1 MHIIISS
8 YSKNSLALIQWA
20 AEKRLQQVTVCH
32 VETGWSAEG
41 WPEFVSRAEAFVR
54 GKGFD
59 AQRLVSRV
67 TFADLMDIKRG
78 FPSREHQW
86 CSLHLKGITLLQWLD
101 EMDPECQATL
111 LMGNRN
117 PEQLT
122 EKPVPEYVES
132 SEYLGGRRLWYPLF
146 ELGDRERDALLSR
159 TGLNPPAGG
168 GCAPCINASHTE
180 YRPAGEAAR
189 RRRSAPLQ
197 IRLQRGIRLRRVT
210 LFTRRKGPP
219 SPPFPGR
226 YGTPAHSTPHGAPPG
241 WDRRYSNYRQ

>member
-54 GKGFD
+54 DKGFD

-101 EMDPECQATL
+101 EKDPECQATL

-168 GCAPCINASHTE
+168 GCAPCINASTAELSRLSEMEIHRTE
-180 YRPAGEAAR
+180 ELEEDLGVPMFGALYGKSADIRSIVRQAKQHADDEARPFKFGC
-189 RRRSAPLQ
+189 SAEF
-197 IRLQRGIRLRRVT
+197 GC
-210 LFTRRKGPP
+210 G
-219 SPPFPGR
+219 G
-226 YGTPAHSTPHGAPPG
+226 
-241 WDRRYSNYRQ
+241 

>member
-54 GKGFD
+54 DKGFD

-101 EMDPECQATL
+101 EKDPECQATL

-146 ELGDRERDALLSR
+146 ELGDQERDALLSR

-168 GCAPCINASHTE
+168 GCAPCINASTAELSRLSEMEIHRTE
-180 YRPAGEAAR
+180 ELEEDLGVPMFGALYGKSADIRSIVRRAKQHADDEARPFRFGC
-189 RRRSAPLQ
+189 SAEF
-197 IRLQRGIRLRRVT
+197 GC
-210 LFTRRKGPP
+210 G
-219 SPPFPGR
+219 G
-226 YGTPAHSTPHGAPPG
+226 
-241 WDRRYSNYRQ
+241 

>member
-54 GKGFD
+54 DKGFD
-59 AQRLVSRV
+59 VQRLVSRV

-101 EMDPECQATL
+101 EKDPECQATL

-146 ELGDRERDALLSR
+146 ELGDQERDALLSR

-168 GCAPCINASHTE
+168 GCAPCINASTAELSRLSEMEIHRTE
-180 YRPAGEAAR
+180 ELEEDLGVPMFGALYGKSADIRSIVRQAKQHADDEARPFKFGC
-189 RRRSAPLQ
+189 SAEF
-197 IRLQRGIRLRRVT
+197 GC
-210 LFTRRKGPP
+210 G
-219 SPPFPGR
+219 G
-226 YGTPAHSTPHGAPPG
+226 
-241 WDRRYSNYRQ
+241 